1 MNNDKF
7 EKKIAKKYG
16 VNSSELKSLSLR
28 QIKNLQINKKRT
40 LQDNEKFKLV
50 KKPVKAIVKGATIGA
65 SVAGVV
71 NTVFPNLVPVAG
83 TYLTTSSSIPNQA
96 KLAILT
102 FLASLPVDLASGYT
116 VLGIGAGIGSLAY
129 SGYKLVKIATNNLKV
144 ISDRG
149 KAKKLNRGK

>member
-1 MNNDKF
+1 MDNEKF
-7 EKKIAKKYG
+7 EKKVAKIYG
-16 VNSSELKSLSLR
+16 VNSSELKSLSLK

-40 LQDNEKFKLV
+40 LQDNEKFKLIKRPIKTV
-50 KKPVKAIVKGATIGA
+50 VKGASLGA

-71 NTVFPNLVPVAG
+71 NTIFPNLIPVAG

>member
-1 MNNDKF
+1 MDNEKF
-7 EKKIAKKYG
+7 EKKVAKKYG
-16 VNSSELKSLSLR
+16 VNSSELKSLSLK

-40 LQDNEKFKLV
+40 LQDNEKFKLIKRPIKTV
-50 KKPVKAIVKGATIGA
+50 VKGASLGA

-71 NTVFPNLVPVAG
+71 NTIFPNLIPV
-83 TYLTTSSSIPNQA
+83 
-96 KLAILT
+96 LT